1 MTSKWFSGLNHQW
14 FLDDL
19 MAWFFDEDTI
29 EPELDYWTS
38 FEEWHGVIEEVCA
51 EDMDEY
57 EIVRAICLKCGESL
71 THCVCF

>member
-14 FLDDL
+14 FLEDL

-29 EPELDYWTS
+29 DPEIDYWTS
-38 FEEWHGVIEEVCA
+38 FEEWEGVIEEVCA

-57 EIVRAICLKCGESL
+57 QIVRAICLKCGESL
-71 THCVCF
+71 THCACF